1 MSDVLIA
8 YYSRRGQNYVSGDIE
23 DLARGNAEILAG
35 FAAERT
41 GGTLFE
47 IDTVKRYPA
56 DYNAC
61 TDVALEEKN
70 AHARPEL
77 KEHLKDSG
85 AYGTV
90 VLVYPNWWGTMPM
103 AVYTFLEENGFA
115 GKTILPLCTHEGS
128 GLSGTESDI
137 ARACPE
143 SAVGRGLAVKGSRAA
158 ASQDVVTA
166 WLDQELQER

>member
-8 YYSRRGQNYVSGDIE
+8 YYSRRGQNYVSGNIKN
-23 DLARGNAEILAG
+23 LAHGNAEILAG
-35 FAAERT
+35 FAAEAT

-47 IDTVKRYPA
+47 IDTAKQYPA
-56 DYNAC
+56 DYGAC

-70 AHARPEL
+70 AHTRPEL
-77 KEHLKDSG
+77 KEHLKDAD

-128 GLSGTESDI
+128 GLSGTELDI
-137 ARACPE
+137 ARECPGA
-143 SAVGRGLAVKGSRAA
+143 AVGRGLAVKGSLAA
-158 ASQDVVTA
+158 VSQDVVTA
-166 WLDQELQER
+166 WLDREH

>member
-8 YYSRRGQNYVSGDIE
+8 YYSRRVQNYASGDIK

-35 FAAERT
+35 FAAEAT

-47 IDTVKRYPA
+47 IDTAKQYPE

-61 TDVALEEKN
+61 TEAALGEKN

-77 KEHLKDSG
+77 RGHLKNAD
-85 AYGTV
+85 AYDTI

-115 GKTILPLCTHEGS
+115 GRPSCPSARMRGAVFRIQNAISPANARKQRSAEAWPSKAPALPPRKTS
-128 GLSGTESDI
+128 
-137 ARACPE
+137 
-143 SAVGRGLAVKGSRAA
+143 
-158 ASQDVVTA
+158 
-166 WLDQELQER
+166 

>member
-1 MSDVLIA
+1 MSDVLIS
-8 YYSRRGQNYVSGDIE
+8 YYSRCGQNYVSGGIE

-56 DYNAC
+56 GYNAC

-77 KEHLKDSG
+77 KEHLKDAD
-85 AYGTV
+85 AYDTV

-128 GLSGTESDI
+128 GLSGTERDI
-137 ARACPE
+137 ACECPE
-143 SAVGRGLAVKGSRAA
+143 AAVGRGLAVKGSRAA

-166 WLDQELQER
+166 WLDREL

>member
-8 YYSRRGQNYVSGDIE
+8 YYSRRVQNYASGDIK

-35 FAAERT
+35 FAAEAT

-47 IDTVKRYPA
+47 IDTAKQYPE

-61 TDVALEEKN
+61 TEAALGEKN

-77 KEHLKDSG
+77 RGHLKNAD
-85 AYGTV
+85 AYDTI

-128 GLSGTESDI
+128 GLSDTERDI
-137 ARACPE
+137 ACECPKA
-143 SAVGRGLAVKGSRAA
+143 AVGRGLAVKGSCAA

-166 WLDQELQER
+166 WLDREL